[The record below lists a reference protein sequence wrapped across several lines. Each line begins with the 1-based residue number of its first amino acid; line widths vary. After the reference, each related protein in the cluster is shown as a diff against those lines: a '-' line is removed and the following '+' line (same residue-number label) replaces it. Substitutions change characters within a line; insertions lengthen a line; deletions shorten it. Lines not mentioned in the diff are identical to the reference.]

1 MSIAYGDGKPCSRR
15 DAAEAGRTA
24 AAPWVSHGPQQ
35 WPEYVSRRGFGRTR
49 PPPGPHVAMMKRRRR
64 DASQKLRS
72 ANHRQHARHNQ
83 QRQGDKRNQR
93 IAQGVYSHG
102 SFSEWPGTGTW
113 LRGGETGRLY
123 VDDLRQVGDREVNSR
138 HWLQLTLTFQQKGL
152 HGVANVVRHGDARP
166 VAGVNQRG
174 MGDSDAPPGLEQG

>member
-15 DAAEAGRTA
+15 DAAKSRT
-24 AAPWVSHGPQQ
+24 HGCCSVRLS
-35 WPEYVSRRGFGRTR
+35 WPATVARICQ
-49 PPPGPHVAMMKRRRR
+49 PPGVPGEPASPRASCGDDERRRR
-64 DASQKLRS
+64 DARQKLRS
-72 ANHRQHARHNQ
+72 ADHRQHARHNQ

-152 HGVANVVRHGDARP
+152 HGVADVIRHGDARP

-174 MGDSDAPPGLEQG
+174 MGDGDAPPGLEQG